1 MGVRRINLLP
11 SEERAKVKRERGLV
25 WALLGLIL
33 VVAIL
38 GGLYVFQNQKVSN
51 KRDELAGLQSQLNQL
66 QQQITALKPFETQQT
81 QRADMNDV
89 AKQIY
94 DSRVVWSSIAEEI
107 SLLIP
112 DECRLTELIATVP
125 PPMLAGSAFGATG
138 AAAATDADLQLSG
151 EALSHRDVAE
161 LMTRLGLMP
170 QIKDITLVS
179 ADKGTVTSTGGD
191 TGLTTEQTVVTFQI
205 VARLRPFQSAPPY
218 ALPAAPEGAATGG
231 ETTAPAEGTVPAEG
245 EAQ

>member
-1 MGVRRINLLP
+1 MGVRRVNLLP

-38 GGLYVFQNQKVSN
+38 GGFYVLENQKASN
-51 KRDELAGLQSQLNQL
+51 KRDELAGQQGQLALL
-66 QQQITALKPFETQQT
+66 QQQIAALKPYETQQT
-81 QRADMNDV
+81 QRADMAEV
-89 AKQIY
+89 ATQIY

-112 DECRLTELIATVP
+112 EECRLTEIIATVP
-125 PPMLAGSAFGATG
+125 PPMLAGSAFGAT
-138 AAAATDADLQLSG
+138 APATDTGADVQLSG

-170 QIKDITLVS
+170 QIKDITLVT
-179 ADKGTVTSTGGD
+179 ADKGTVTSTAGE
-191 TGLTTEQTVVTFQI
+191 TGETTEQTVVTFQI
-205 VARLRPFQSAPPY
+205 VARLRPFQSAPPF
-218 ALPAAPEGAATGG
+218 ALPATSDGTSTGG
-231 ETTAPAEGTVPAEG
+231 ETVAPAEGATPAEG